1 MKKFEE
7 TGLSTVFIP
16 CWSLTSL
23 HLFFL
28 VGKESSILWFYLWV
42 IQVTN
47 NFVVGSSDRLSISS
61 YPMWY
66 QWYHQYST
74 SYPIMWYSTS
84 WFKFNPNVTKTGSH
98 VSSRWTECDVGI
110 LRLEYRNTGI
120 LRRAW
125 LISRKRV
132 IPAGSKKANTVRS
145 SLFYWWLDGSI
156 TIISSLTSSS
166 IA

>member
-16 CWSLTSL
+16 CWSLDISTSV
-23 HLFFL
+23 FFG
-28 VGKESSILWFYLWV
+28 GKGSSSILWFYLWV

-47 NFVVGSSDRLSISS
+47 NFVVGLADRQSISS

-98 VSSRWTECDVGI
+98 VSSRWSLDWMRCGNTAAGI
-110 LRLEYRNTGI
+110 PEYWNTAAGLVDKPEKSDSGRI
-120 LRRAW
+120 QKSEQRQEL
-125 LISRKRV
+125 LVLLV
-132 IPAGSKKANTVRS
+132 IGW
-145 SLFYWWLDGSI
+145 FYYNH
-156 TIISSLTSSS
+156 
-166 IA
+166 